1 LIQTLIEVVRDCW
14 SIRNGGG
21 RDNRIGDGEQIIDVR
36 AYLPPGEMVEVG
48 KGEISPCDFV
58 PVSDVRVDKSAT
70 TGEADEVVVRGLLKV
85 GKVDKAK
92 GVVRKGEEVLDEC
105 EGVVVRYGGYD
116 GNRRG
121 ETSRCPTA
129 NVVRKAGLAK
139 NFIGLIG
146 CGIAARELME
156 DSRNEGLM
164 YVLRVLREIG
174 GPEFNRIVGNKENEF
189 RGKCR
194 NRGVEVR

>member
-1 LIQTLIEVVRDCW
+1 
-14 SIRNGGG
+14 
-21 RDNRIGDGEQIIDVR
+21 
-36 AYLPPGEMVEVG
+36 M
-48 KGEISPCDFV
+48 
-58 PVSDVRVDKSAT
+58 
-70 TGEADEVVVRGLLKV
+70 
-85 GKVDKAK
+85 
-92 GVVRKGEEVLDEC
+92 
-105 EGVVVRYGGYD
+105 
-116 GNRRG
+116 
-121 ETSRCPTA
+121 
-129 NVVRKAGLAK
+129 VRKAGLAK